1 MNTEKKQR
9 LDNIVEQQKKLQEFA
24 LANGIDEA
32 IVNMGATADIND
44 LYEIMYPH
52 DADEEEEEK
61 EEPLFETNIKPRG
74 VIENC
79 CYYCDEYTTNK
90 ITVNKGKKNEREDYF
105 CELCRIAC
113 VKPEYKPKYKTC
125 VVCYVEKST
134 CEIGI
139 DCKICKNPICFV
151 CCCEYSLANPHFD
164 CESDETGT
172 CAITKIPCPMCRTIN
187 IFCV

>member
-44 LYEIMYPH
+44 LYEIMYSY
-52 DADEEEEEK
+52 DADEEEDEEECVCGECGISTK
-61 EEPLFETNIKPRG
+61 GRKIRGLWDNKLCEECGEHSDIEEEEEFEDM
-74 VIENC
+74 
-79 CYYCDEYTTNK
+79 CD
-90 ITVNKGKKNEREDYF
+90 
-105 CELCRIAC
+105 CC
-113 VKPEYKPKYKTC
+113 VKPEYKPEYKTC

-134 CEIGI
+134 YEIGI
-139 DCKICKNPICFV
+139 DCKTCKNPMCFV
-151 CCCEYSLANPHFD
+151 CCCEYSLANQHFD